1 MLNGV
6 ATVTYFTADLPA
18 AGRWYAEFLG
28 TEPYY
33 AVEGYLEFRIGDH
46 STELGLIDSRYVPGG
61 PATPPAGAIPYWQVD
76 DLEAAVDRLL
86 DHGATLHE
94 PITERGRG
102 TGFVTASVVDPFGNI
117 LGVMRNPH
125 YVEVQAACRA

>member
-18 AGRWYAEFLG
+18 ATRWYTDVLG
-28 TEPYY
+28 IEPYY
-33 AVEGYLEFRIGDH
+33 AVEGYVEFRIGDY
-46 STELGLIDSRYVPGG
+46 STELGLIDSRYVPHA

-76 DLEAAVDRLL
+76 DLEAAVDRLVA
-86 DHGATLHE
+86 HGAVEHE
-94 PITERGRG
+94 ARTERGQG

-117 LGVMRNPH
+117 LGVMANPH
-125 YVEVQAACRA
+125 YVEVRAARRA